1 LTKKILFS
9 LSLRNQSVLVTCCE
23 DLCIQTVFP
32 LVNLIPG
39 TVIGVEDRV
48 CIRPASFG
56 VRREEMVG
64 ISKDVRGGN
73 TVPLPEGI
81 LTRTYTGKTRRGFL
95 VKRNRRNSFLTDL
108 TSCK

>member
-1 LTKKILFS
+1 MALPLLTVSARYDVPAKKLRTPIQCLKVTLLTKKILFS

-32 LVNLIPG
+32 FVITG

-56 VRREEMVG
+56 VREEEMVG

-73 TVPLPEGI
+73 TVPLP
-81 LTRTYTGKTRRGFL
+81 
-95 VKRNRRNSFLTDL
+95 
-108 TSCK
+108 